1 MLGQQISAEE
11 LHALIVQGLPSDSI
25 VVDVRMPVEF
35 EKGAI
40 AGAINIPVDTIA
52 SQVDQLRPYK
62 KIYLYCLSGGRSQ
75 LAFAQLESMQLPA
88 ELYNVTSG
96 LLAWR
101 KNGFP
106 LQTSAA

>member
-1 MLGQQISAEE
+1 MTGKQIAAEE
-11 LHALIVQGLPSDSI
+11 LQALISGGLDSDSI
-25 VVDVRMPVEF
+25 IVDVRTPAEF

-40 AGAINIPVDTIA
+40 AGAKNMPVDVILN
-52 SQVDQLRPYK
+52 QIDKLRPYK

-75 LAFAQLESMQLPA
+75 LATAQLEQTDLQA
-88 ELYNVTSG
+88 DLFNVVSG

-106 LQTSAA
+106 LTPPV